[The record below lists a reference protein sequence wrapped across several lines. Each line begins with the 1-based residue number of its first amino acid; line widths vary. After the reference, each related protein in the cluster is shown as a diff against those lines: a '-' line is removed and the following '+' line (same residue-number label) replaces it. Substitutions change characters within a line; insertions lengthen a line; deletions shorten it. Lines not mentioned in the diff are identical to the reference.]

1 MHRPIRPL
9 DTLRVHSE
17 QIRKAAALLAE
28 LAEDTAD
35 VELPS
40 ARGTLPTDEAV
51 ENREAT
57 ILQAQRSFAASLRLA
72 QVEVR
77 PESK

>member
-1 MHRPIRPL
+1 MDRPARPL
-9 DTLRVHSE
+9 DTLRANSE

-51 ENREAT
+51 QNREAT
-57 ILQAQRSFAASLRLA
+57 ILQAQRSFAAGLRLA

-77 PESK
+77 PEAK